1 LLTITVSGPQAAR
14 KQALKA
20 LKDAGFHIVL
30 NDVGDP
36 SGYDWGHSPG
46 HETQVVD
53 GVVTALDPS
62 VPTCFLTVEGE
73 SVDRVVEV
81 AESTG
86 WRLRSH
92 RDAPEAVRAPTVEER
107 LAAVGLSL
115 GDLRTALGV

>member
-1 LLTITVSGPQAAR
+1 MLTICVSGPQSSR
-14 KQALKA
+14 TKALKT
-20 LKDAGFHIVL
+20 LKDAGFHVVL

-36 SGYDWGHSPG
+36 SDYDWGHDHG
-46 HETQVVD
+46 ETEQ
-53 GVVTALDPS
+53 
-62 VPTCFLTVEGE
+62 FLTVEHE
-73 SVDRVVEV
+73 DHNRAVEV
-81 AESTG
+81 LEPLK

>member
-1 LLTITVSGPQAAR
+1 MLTICVSGPQSSR
-14 KQALKA
+14 TKALKT
-20 LKDAGFHIVL
+20 LKDAGFHVVL

-36 SGYDWGHSPG
+36 SDYDWGHDHG
-46 HETQVVD
+46 ET
-53 GVVTALDPS
+53 S
-62 VPTCFLTVEGE
+62 
-73 SVDRVVEV
+73 SSSRS
-81 AESTG
+81 STRTTIAPWKCWSRLK